1 MTPGHF
7 APFSIFPVLLF
18 NRHFFYRTPLKFLR
32 TFCLNWWI
40 SNIVKMFI
48 YNKPKTCLWDHLCL
62 KTILFLTF
70 TKTKELSLWNKIKFL
85 NHKII
90 RTRCCKPLIFQTQII
105 WSNRIHSLKYLKYAT
120 FGSKDN
126 MIRKSEFGAKA
137 QFLNN
142 QKSKSRNF
150 FDSAWNVIISF
161 WTHTGNFQK
170 INYNW

>member
-1 MTPGHF
+1 MSQWLQGT
-7 APFSIFPVLLF
+7 LRLF
-18 NRHFFYRTPLKFLR
+18 LFFQCCFLTAIFFYRI
-32 TFCLNWWI
+32 CLHWWI

-105 WSNRIHSLKYLKYAT
+105 WSNRIHSLKYLRSAT
-120 FGSKDN
+120 FGSKDI
-126 MIRKSEFGAKA
+126 MIRKSEFVA
-137 QFLNN
+137 
-142 QKSKSRNF
+142 
-150 FDSAWNVIISF
+150 
-161 WTHTGNFQK
+161 
-170 INYNW
+170 

>member
-18 NRHFFYRTPLKFLR
+18 NRHFFYRI
-32 TFCLNWWI
+32 CLHWWI

-105 WSNRIHSLKYLKYAT
+105 WSNRIHSLKYLRSAT

-137 QFLNN
+137 QFLYNH
-142 QKSKSRNF
+142 KSKSRNF
-150 FDSAWNVIISF
+150 LTLPWMLLFRFEPIHEISKRLII
-161 WTHTGNFQK
+161 TGNF
-170 INYNW
+170 ICI